1 MQDYNTIIGVIQMRE
16 NDISYEAVQN
26 RYEYTESMYYQDII
40 ELRKYNTNLQE
51 A

>member
-26 RYEYTESMYYQDII
+26 RYNIGSSTV
-40 ELRKYNTNLQE
+40 
-51 A
+51 